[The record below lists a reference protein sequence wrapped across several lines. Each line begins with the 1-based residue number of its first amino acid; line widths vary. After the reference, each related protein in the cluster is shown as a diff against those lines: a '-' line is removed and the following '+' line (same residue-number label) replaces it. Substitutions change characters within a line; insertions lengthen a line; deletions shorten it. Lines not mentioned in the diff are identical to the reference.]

1 MISLHVHWPRAGSQR
16 SFSLHGRAVIALGG
30 LVVGALLG
38 SFALGASLPLSEA
51 LRERRAVRQA
61 LNDQRAQLDES
72 LLTARARAQ
81 ALAGRLGE
89 LQGRLTQLE
98 AVGQRVSE
106 AARLAPDA
114 FDFDT
119 PLDTGLDTSGAD
131 EQPFAVVDFVAAL
144 DGLSRQIDRRA
155 AQFAVLDRVIGA
167 DLLEHDEALPS
178 PVPGGRLSSAFGSRR
193 DPFSGRREFHGGVDF
208 RAPSGTPIHAIAG
221 GRVVVSGWE
230 SGYGRVIEIDHGNG
244 FRTRYAHNQA
254 NLVKAGQ
261 TVKRRQVIAHVG
273 STGHTTGP
281 HVHLEVLRAGRR
293 MDPADYLRALAAQEL
308 PLRTAAR

>member
-1 MISLHVHWPRAGSQR
+1 MISLHVHWPRANGQR

-30 LVVGALLG
+30 LVAGALLG

-61 LNDQRAQLDES
+61 LDDQRAQLDES
-72 LLTARARAQ
+72 LLAARARAQ

-106 AARLAPDA
+106 AARLAPDT

-119 PLDTGLDTSGAD
+119 PLDAGLDAGGTDG
-131 EQPFAVVDFVAAL
+131 QPFAVVDFVAAL

-167 DLLEHDEALPS
+167 DLIEHDQALPS
-178 PVPGGRLSSAFGSRR
+178 PAPGGQLSSAFGSRR
-193 DPFSGRREFHGGVDF
+193 DPFTGRHEFHGGVDF
-208 RAPSGTPIHAIAG
+208 RAPSGTPIHAVAG
-221 GRVVVSGWE
+221 GRVVASGWE
-230 SGYGRVIEIDHGNG
+230 GGYGRVVEIDHGNG

-261 TVKRRQVIAHVG
+261 TVKRSQVIARVG
-273 STGHTTGP
+273 STGNTTGP

-293 MDPADYLRALAAQEL
+293 MDPAEYLRALAAQEL